1 MLSKQLLRSSARLTA
16 LIAVCAPA
24 LAQTAVW
31 SPLRPVRAVSAEGAT
46 LSIEDSGAIVA
57 SGANTDDDVYT
68 LELESDLS
76 LVSGLKLDVELGAH
90 ADGAGPGRSRGGNF
104 VLAEIEIRAGAREA
118 KKLGRAQVSFST
130 ASFEQ
135 TGYSIAGAHDGVVTT
150 GWAIFPQVGKPHT
163 AILELA
169 SDVRGETG
177 TRWHVTLRF
186 GYGQQH
192 TFERFR
198 LSATDSARPLRL
210 TSESD
215 AWSGMQARIN
225 QAIDRGVDYLIATQ
239 ELDGSWRHVVGEYRN
254 GQTAL
259 SLYALLKSGV
269 SAKSPTVRRALD
281 FLRCKLPSETY
292 SAGVQSL
299 AIAALGTDT
308 DEALIQSIADGL
320 LAWQQDGFAY
330 PSGEPDI
337 SNTQYGALGLWVAAK
352 HGASIPLKAWQNLA
366 SFALAS
372 QEKANGAYAPA
383 GFIYRAGSPVTGSRT
398 AAGLTVLAICKENLP
413 EHDPL
418 RRACV
423 AAMSHGVAWLA
434 KNFSASTDPLAD
446 SQGWVYYWLYGCERV
461 GAFTGLAKF
470 GAHDWYR
477 EGARFLVDA
486 QEKSG
491 MWSNQPDTCFAL
503 LFLSRATAPSTG
515 ETRGRTSR
523 TYGEDLPDKDV
534 SLRAAGDTPLNV
546 WISSF
551 GERVLRECGWPADGG
566 KGLRVVRVDYLA
578 PDQALLADARS
589 GSVDWRMASKQPPEG
604 WNLPDF
610 DDSRWNIARGAFG
623 PLAVGDQLVKTPW
636 SQSEWSKGDLWLR
649 TALELDPA
657 DLVDPKLMLRFAP
670 AFDTAS
676 GGSSRPPLVCLFDES
691 KSFVELLSQ
700 AGEGSTA
707 TLTLGDAQHGNAALR
722 VTPQQRYRE
731 VMPGWFFEI
740 AKKPGPQQYRYLQFA
755 WRKRD
760 GAAVMVQLA
769 VNGAWGQGRY
779 SRYYAGENTAK
790 WEADAVAKSLPGQ
803 WSVVTRDLFEDLG
816 EGARLTGIAFT
827 VLGGEAADF
836 DAVYLARSRSDFAAI
851 AKQGLALETARLAAG
866 GAGSSDE
873 KTLGGGGESVDVW
886 INGALAYSGRG
897 VALDY
902 APVETLAPLQS
913 FFRPGANMVA
923 VHAHSEVGES
933 TFDLGLRDSLALATV
948 NGDPSKPSAGTR
960 FAARLTFPRP
970 AARSIFARV
979 RIALPP
985 GNSDPAN
992 SLDLYSDPLQVEIR
1006 NAMDAEL
1013 LAYASDSARNLL
1025 RDGPAS
1031 VKASSELAGWP
1042 ASRAIDGSLALGWLC
1057 NDGDP
1062 NPSLTLTLVRATR
1075 ANTLVFTHP
1084 QFERV
1089 DAARSARIRYLALK
1103 FNGQEPAYVIGLGR
1117 DDERKTTWSLPNP
1130 VMVRSIELRVLE
1142 RGGGPG
1148 SQDAV
1153 GLAEVELR

>member
-1 MLSKQLLRSSARLTA
+1 M
-16 LIAVCAPA
+16 
-24 LAQTAVW
+24 
-31 SPLRPVRAVSAEGAT
+31 RPVRAASAGCAT
-46 LSIEDSGAIVA
+46 LSIEADGAIVA
-57 SGANTDDDVYT
+57 SGANPESDVYT
-68 LELESDLS
+68 LELESDLA

-90 ADGAGPGRSRGGNF
+90 PDGPGPGRSSGGNF
-104 VLAEIEIRAGAREA
+104 VLSEIEIQAGASGA
-118 KKLGRAQVSFST
+118 KKLAGAMVSFSS

-135 TGYSIAGAHDGVVTT
+135 NGFPISGAHDGVAAT
-150 GWAIFPQVGKPHT
+150 GWAIGPQVGKAHT
-163 AILELA
+163 AVLELA
-169 SDVRGETG
+169 GDVRGETG
-177 TRWHVTLRF
+177 TRWLVTLRF
-186 GYGQQH
+186 GFGQQH
-192 TFERFR
+192 VFERFR
-198 LSATDSARPLRL
+198 LSATDSARPVRL
-210 TSESD
+210 ISEQD
-215 AWSGMQARIN
+215 AWSGMQARID
-225 QAIDRGVDYLIATQ
+225 QAIDHGVDYLIATQ
-239 ELDGSWRHVVGEYRN
+239 ELDGSWRHSIGEYRN

-269 SAKSPTVRRALD
+269 SAKSPAVRRALE
-281 FLRCKLPSETY
+281 FLRCKLPGETY
-292 SAGVQSL
+292 AAGLQSL
-299 AIAALGTDT
+299 AISALGTDT
-308 DEALIQSIADGL
+308 EEVLIENIADEL

-352 HGASIPLKAWQNLA
+352 HGVSIPLKAWQNLA
-366 SFALAS
+366 NFALAC
-372 QEKANGAYAPA
+372 QEKALGAYAPA
-383 GFIYRAGSPVTGSRT
+383 GFIYRAGSPVSGSRT
-398 AAGLTVLAICKENLP
+398 AAGLTVLAICKQHLP

-418 RRACV
+418 HRACS

-434 KNFSASTDPLAD
+434 KNFSSSTDPLAN
-446 SQGWVYYWLYGCERV
+446 SQTWVYYWLYGCERV

-503 LFLSRATAPSTG
+503 LFLNRATAPSTG
-515 ETRGRTSR
+515 EARGRASR
-523 TYGEDLPDKDV
+523 TYGEDSVGKDV

-551 GERVLRECGWPADGG
+551 GERVLRKYGWPADGG
-566 KGLRVVRVDYLA
+566 KGPRVVRVDYLA
-578 PDQALLADARS
+578 PDQALIADARS
-589 GSVDWRMASKQPPEG
+589 GSIDWRMASKAPPEG
-604 WNLPDF
+604 WNKPDY
-610 DDSRWNIARGAFG
+610 DDSRWNEVRGAFG
-623 PLAVGDQLVKTPW
+623 QLATSDQSVKTPW
-636 SQSEWSKGDLWLR
+636 SQTEWSKGNLWLR
-649 TALELDPA
+649 TALELEPA
-657 DLVDPKLMLRFAP
+657 DLVDPQLVLRFAP
-670 AFDTAS
+670 ALDPAS
-676 GGSSRPPLVCLFDES
+676 TGMNRPPLVCLFDES
-691 KSFVELLSQ
+691 KSFVEALSQ

-707 TLTLGDAQHGNAALR
+707 TLTLGDAQHGNAVLR

-779 SRYYAGENTAK
+779 SRFYAGENTAK

-816 EGARLTGIAFT
+816 EGARLTGISFT

-836 DAVYLARSRSDFAAI
+836 DALYLARSRSDFAAI
-851 AKQGLALETARLAAG
+851 AKQGIALETARLAAA

-873 KTLGGGGESVDVW
+873 KTPGGGGESVDVW

-913 FFRPGANMVA
+913 FFRPGANVVA
-923 VHAHSEVGES
+923 VHAHSDVGEP
-933 TFDLGLRDSLALATV
+933 TFDLGLRDALALVTV

-970 AARSIFARV
+970 AAHSIFARV
-979 RIALPP
+979 RLALPA
-985 GNSDPAN
+985 GNSDPAQ
-992 SLDLYSDPLQVEIR
+992 SLDLYSDPLKIEIR
-1006 NAMDAEL
+1006 NVMDAEL

-1031 VKASSELAGWP
+1031 VKASSELTSWP

-1084 QFERV
+1084 QFGRV
-1089 DAARSARIRYLALK
+1089 DGARSARIRHLALK
-1103 FNGQEPAYVIGLGR
+1103 FNGQEPSYVIGLDR
-1117 DDERKTTWSLPNP
+1117 DDERKTAWSLPSP

-1142 RGGGPG
+1142 RVGVKG